1 MAEDS
6 TPVLRESLEK
16 CFVEQQLSL
25 KQLTAQYEDLED
37 KVELVDCFFTQLDGN
52 QEENRRNLEK
62 LGKIV
67 TRLEG
72 HLGKLEDR
80 VEIID
85 EGDDKRLDLLEERV
99 AVLNVQNVE
108 LRSHLNLV
116 VDMLNNVTTILNR
129 QFRDNEQTDEAIQT
143 ETTTPHETI
152 KDEDTQHALKKGYA
166 MYEVITPHEDK
177 QPTVQQVFA
186 MYQSQ
191 PPDEEGWDEMTA
203 AMKAAEEHEARKKL
217 TINGLTADEWQD
229 LLRLK

>member
-72 HLGKLEDR
+72 HLGKW
-80 VEIID
+80 
-85 EGDDKRLDLLEERV
+85 
-99 AVLNVQNVE
+99 
-108 LRSHLNLV
+108 
-116 VDMLNNVTTILNR
+116 
-129 QFRDNEQTDEAIQT
+129 
-143 ETTTPHETI
+143 
-152 KDEDTQHALKKGYA
+152 
-166 MYEVITPHEDK
+166 EV
-177 QPTVQQVFA
+177 
-186 MYQSQ
+186 
-191 PPDEEGWDEMTA
+191 G
-203 AMKAAEEHEARKKL
+203 R
-217 TINGLTADEWQD
+217 
-229 LLRLK
+229 